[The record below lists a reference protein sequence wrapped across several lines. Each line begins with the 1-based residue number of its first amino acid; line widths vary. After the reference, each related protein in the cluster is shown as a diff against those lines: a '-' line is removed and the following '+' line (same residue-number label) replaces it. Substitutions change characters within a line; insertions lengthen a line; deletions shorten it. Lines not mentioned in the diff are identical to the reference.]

1 MPALSPDSAPL
12 GQHPLLDLSPERRA
26 AALIDAGLHAAEAAR
41 MRTLAEPFLARLDAE
56 ARVFGEYLVEEVAR
70 LSARVEMLAQLRDA
84 DALSRAERLRIDPLP
99 FIPAARR
106 EAAAGPPETP
116 EAGPYAVDVASE
128 DFIGFGWYPAEETE
142 AGSLR
147 WSGPARCATV
157 QLPGLGGGAVQVT
170 LALRAPFGAELD
182 FARHDVFLDGL
193 KLELEEL
200 SRDGAVRICRGLAML
215 PDLPPG
221 SRVALLLTGEHFA
234 DAAAGP
240 RRDTRELGLG
250 LGWVRIERAA

>member
-1 MPALSPDSAPL
+1 MA
-12 GQHPLLDLSPERRA
+12 
-26 AALIDAGLHAAEAAR
+26 
-41 MRTLAEPFLARLDAE
+41 AEPFLARLDAD
-56 ARVFGEYLVEEVAR
+56 ARIFGEYLVEEVAR
-70 LSARVEMLAQLRDA
+70 LSAQVEALAQLRQA

-106 EAAAGPPETP
+106 DAAAGPAEMP

-128 DFIGFGWYPAEETE
+128 DFIGFGWYPAEATE

-147 WSGPARCATV
+147 WSGPARFASV

-170 LALRAPFGAELD
+170 LALRAPFGAALD
-182 FARHDVFLDGL
+182 PGQHDLFLDGL
-193 KLELEEL
+193 KLELEVL
-200 SRDGAVRICRGLAML
+200 SRDGAVHTCRALAML
-215 PDLPPG
+215 PDLPAG
-221 SRVALLLTGEHFA
+221 SRVALLLTGSRFA